1 MAHSSCAW
9 QPPPQQWWAGGGEA
23 WTPDRPRPLSP
34 ERPGMWSGRVKLGAG
49 GGARED
55 YPHQGILHHR
65 VEAVRGRRQVCGKA
79 GGLREG
85 DGYSSPSPLAR
96 PGPQEA
102 VRVIGGPQDNDPL
115 PARCSDQSSVTSERI
130 LLTRSRDV
138 QRTRVSCPGPR
149 AETPQDSLPSA
160 HSAPA
165 APTVGGAR
173 AWNAPFLFPT
183 LFPVAPE
190 GNSGVTEAQ
199 VGAIQGHSA
208 CPHPEPQPGVEGW
221 GDASSIRSQL
231 WMAPPCGDS
240 PGGWARGLEAG
251 VPGAGVTVGQRASCL
266 DVLQR
271 LLLVLLRPH
280 LLSPAF

>member
-160 HSAPA
+160 HSAHC
-165 APTVGGAR
+165 TCCSYGGGCAR
-173 AWNAPFLFPT
+173 MECSFSFSY
-183 LFPVAPE
+183 PVPRGSRGE
-190 GNSGVTEAQ
+190 LR
-199 VGAIQGHSA
+199 
-208 CPHPEPQPGVEGW
+208 
-221 GDASSIRSQL
+221 GDR
-231 WMAPPCGDS
+231 G
-240 PGGWARGLEAG
+240 PGGGD
-251 VPGAGVTVGQRASCL
+251 PGPQCLPTPRA
-266 DVLQR
+266 
-271 LLLVLLRPH
+271 
-280 LLSPAF
+280 PAWG